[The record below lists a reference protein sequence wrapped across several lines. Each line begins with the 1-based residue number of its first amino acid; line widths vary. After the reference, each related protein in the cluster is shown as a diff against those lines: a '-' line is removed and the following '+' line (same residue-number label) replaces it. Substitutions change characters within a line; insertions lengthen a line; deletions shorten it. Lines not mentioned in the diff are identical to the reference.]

1 MFKLNCLYSSIEL
14 ARVCGIPIQYLFTRG
29 QQIKVASQLYRK
41 AQKLGYLIPSGQSN
55 LESKYEGAV
64 VIEPTRGYF
73 QDPIAILDFASL
85 YPSIM
90 VAHNLCYS
98 TLIQPYKLREVES
111 SKFEKSPNGD
121 YFVRR
126 SVVQGVLPQILEDLV
141 EARKQVKALLEKETD
156 P

>member
-1 MFKLNCLYSSIEL
+1 MMKLGCLYQSVEL

-29 QQIKVASQLYRK
+29 QQIRVASQLYRK
-41 AQKLGYLIPSGQSN
+41 AQKLGYVIPAGNSTI
-55 LESKYEGAV
+55 ESKYEGAV

-98 TLIQPYKLREVES
+98 TLIPPYQLKNVES
-111 SKFEKSPNGD
+111 SKFERSPNGD
-121 YFVRR
+121 SFVRR
-126 SVVQGVLPQILEDLV
+126 TVV
-141 EARKQVKALLEKETD
+141 
-156 P
+156 